1 MLQAYSVNIAV
12 DADSFVPLQNVSI
25 KKGCSEALS
34 GVSAINLNRC
44 GVYRV
49 TVDASAEPGTAGLI
63 SLDLYRDGVAMPQA
77 QSSVTGATDAVSTL
91 GFETYVQVQTN
102 NSCRCCDRAT
112 TIQLYN
118 SGVDVTFLN
127 VNVTVDKIC

>member
-1 MLQAYSVNIAV
+1 MLQAYSTNLAV
-12 DADSFVPLQNVSI
+12 DADSFVPLQNVPL
-25 KKGCSEALS
+25 KKGCSETMS
-34 GVSAINLNRC
+34 GVSAINLNKC
-44 GVYRV
+44 GVYKV

-77 QSSVTGATDAVSTL
+77 QTSATGTADATSAL
-91 GFETYVQVQTN
+91 GFVTYVQVSTN
-102 NSCRCCDRAT
+102 NSCRCCDHPV
-112 TIQLYN
+112 TIQVYN